1 MLFERPNDDLLYDA
15 LVARDPAY
23 EGFVY
28 AAVKTTGIFCRL
40 TCPARK
46 PKRENTRF
54 YDTIA
59 QCLEAGFRPCSR
71 CRPML
76 KFGEADPMVTRLLK
90 ALDAEPERRWSEDD
104 VSGLGIDPSTARR
117 AFKKQ
122 FGMSFLEIA
131 RLRRMGKAAE
141 TLSAGAASVIDAQLD
156 AGYESGSGFRS
167 AITKLFGSAPAHLRD
182 KNLLKADWIETP
194 IGPMLAIADHHALH
208 LLEFAERKAMPAEI
222 RKLQRFTGSGIV
234 MGRHP
239 PIDQIEAELKAYFAG
254 EDRGFKTRLAGH
266 GSPFQRRVWDALQ
279 AIPLGVS
286 RTYSSIAIE
295 LDAPSS
301 TRAVAGANGANQIAI
316 VIPCHR
322 VLGADGSLTG
332 YGGGLW
338 RKRWLLE
345 HERRIA
351 ARRGNTEGTVP
362 SKATA

>member
-1 MLFERPNDDLLYDA
+1 MLFERPSDDLLYDA
-15 LVARDPAY
+15 LVARDASY
-23 EGFVY
+23 EGFAW

-46 PKRENTRF
+46 PKRENTSF
-54 YDTIA
+54 FETIA
-59 QCLEAGFRPCSR
+59 ECLEAGFRPCSR

-76 KFGEADPMVTRLLK
+76 KLGEADPMVTRLLT
-90 ALDAEPERRWSEDD
+90 ALDSEPFRRWSEDD
-104 VSGLGIDPSTARR
+104 VVSLGIDPSTARR
-117 AFKKQ
+117 AFKRQ

-141 TLSAGAASVIDAQLD
+141 TLKEGASVLDAQLD

-167 AITKLFGSAPAHLRD
+167 AVTKLFGAAPANLRN
-182 KNLLKADWIETP
+182 KVLLRADWIETP
-194 IGPMLAIADHHALH
+194 IGPMMAIADQHCLH
-208 LLEFAERKAMPAEI
+208 LLEFAERKALPAEI
-222 RKLQRFTGSGIV
+222 KKLQKFTGSGIV

-254 EDRGFKTRLAGH
+254 EDRGSRRGLPDTDRHFNGRSGRHCGQSRPGCPRPMGRLPRN
-266 GSPFQRRVWDALQ
+266 ST
-279 AIPLGVS
+279 S
-286 RTYSSIAIE
+286 
-295 LDAPSS
+295 SS

-322 VLGADGSLTG
+322 LIGADGSLTG

-345 HERRIA
+345 HERRM
-351 ARRGNTEGTVP
+351 TVRN
-362 SKATA
+362 S

>member
-1 MLFERPNDDLLYDA
+1 MLFERPSDDILYDA
-15 LVARDPAY
+15 LIARDAAY
-23 EGFVY
+23 EGFAW

-46 PKRENTRF
+46 PKRENTTF
-54 YDTIA
+54 FETIA

-76 KFGEADPMVTRLLK
+76 KFGEADPMVTRLLD
-90 ALDAEPERRWSEDD
+90 ALDADPHRRWSEDD
-104 VSGLGIDPSTARR
+104 VVAFGIDPSTARR
-117 AFKKQ
+117 AFKRQ

-141 TLSAGAASVIDAQLD
+141 TLTSGASVIDAQLD

-167 AITKLFGSAPAHLRD
+167 AVTKLFGAAPANLRD
-182 KNLLKADWIETP
+182 KTLLRADWIETP
-194 IGPMLAIADHHALH
+194 IGPMMAIADGHALH
-208 LLEFAERKAMPAEI
+208 LLEFAERKALPAEI
-222 RKLQRFTGSGIV
+222 RRLQKLTGSGIV

-239 PIDQIEAELKAYFAG
+239 PIDEIDAELKAYFAG
-254 EDRGFKTRLAGH
+254 EDLGFKTRIAGH
-266 GSPFQRRVWDALQ
+266 GSPFQRQVWEALR
-279 AIPLGVS
+279 AIPVGVS
-286 RTYSSIAIE
+286 RTYGAIAAE
-295 LDAPSS
+295 LGLPSS

-322 VLGADGSLTG
+322 VLSADGSLTG

-345 HERRIA
+345 HERRMA
-351 ARRGNTEGTVP
+351 VKRSG
-362 SKATA
+362 

>member
-1 MLFERPNDDLLYDA
+1 MLFERPSDDILYEA
-15 LVARDPAY
+15 LVARDASY
-23 EGFVY
+23 EGFAW

-46 PKRENTRF
+46 PKRENTSF

-76 KFGEADPMVTRLLK
+76 KFGEADPMVTRLLI
-90 ALDAEPERRWSEDD
+90 ALDGDPHRRWSEGD
-104 VSGLGIDPSTARR
+104 VVSLGIDPSTARR
-117 AFKKQ
+117 AFKRQ

-141 TLSAGAASVIDAQLD
+141 TLTAGASVIDAQLD

-167 AITKLFGSAPAHLRD
+167 AITRLFGAAPANLRD
-182 KNLLKADWIETP
+182 RTLLRADWIETP
-194 IGPMLAIADHHALH
+194 IGPMMAIADSHALH
-208 LLEFAERKAMPAEI
+208 LLEFAERKALPAEI
-222 RKLQRFTGSGIV
+222 RKLQKFTGSGIV

-239 PIDQIEAELKAYFAG
+239 PIDQVEKELAAYFAG
-254 EDRGFKTRLAGH
+254 EDIGFRTRIAGH
-266 GSPFQRRVWDALQ
+266 GSPFQRQVWEALR
-279 AIPLGVS
+279 AIPAGVS
-286 RTYSSIAIE
+286 RTYGSIAAE
-295 LDAPSS
+295 LNLPSS

-322 VLGADGSLTG
+322 LVGADGSLTG

-345 HERRIA
+345 HERRMA
-351 ARRGNTEGTVP
+351 ARRANY
-362 SKATA
+362 SAAAAAS